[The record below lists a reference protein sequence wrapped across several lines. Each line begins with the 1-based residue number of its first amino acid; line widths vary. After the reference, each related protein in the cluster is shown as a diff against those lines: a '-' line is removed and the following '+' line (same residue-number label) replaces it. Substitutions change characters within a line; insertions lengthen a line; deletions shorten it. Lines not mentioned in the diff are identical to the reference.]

1 VSTTNN
7 TSRCFD
13 LHLRVRF
20 QRMRWIL
27 VVDSEA
33 KRCEVFVAKGFEIRS
48 VASAWSPYASLYD
61 GACLLPICFGFS
73 QDWFTVTSVCLYEIR
88 NRHARGDR
96 NGSSTWSGPA

>member
-1 VSTTNN
+1 VSTNNN

-13 LHLRVRF
+13 LHLRF
-20 QRMRWIL
+20 QRVRWIL

-48 VASAWSPYASLYD
+48 VASAWSPNASLYD
-61 GACLLPICFGFS
+61 GAWLLPICFAFS
-73 QDWFTVTSVCLYEIR
+73 QDLFTVTSVCLYEIR
-88 NRHARGDR
+88 YRHTGGDR